1 MERKPYERIELEILE
16 FETDDV
22 ITTSDIDYEEDET
35 LRVR

>member
-1 MERKPYERIELEILE
+1 MDKKPYEHIELEILE

-35 LRVR
+35 SRVR

>member
-35 LRVR
+35 SRVR

>member
-22 ITTSDIDYEEDET
+22 ITTSNIDYEEDET

>member
-35 LRVR
+35 SRIR

>member
-22 ITTSDIDYEEDET
+22 ITTSNIDYEEDET
-35 LRVR
+35 SRVR